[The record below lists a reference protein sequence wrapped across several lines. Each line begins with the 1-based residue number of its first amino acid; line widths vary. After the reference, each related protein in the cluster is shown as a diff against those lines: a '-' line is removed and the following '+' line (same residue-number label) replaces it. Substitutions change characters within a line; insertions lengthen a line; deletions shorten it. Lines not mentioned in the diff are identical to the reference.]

1 MITIF
6 SIPKPFRG
14 HIATIQD
21 NAIASWIHLVP
32 ECQIVLFGDEEGVG
46 HTAAKFGIDHVPDI
60 ECNEYGTP
68 LLASAFNIVQ
78 KTAKHPIICYANAD
92 IIFLKDMPTTVKR
105 ICVPEFLLVGKRVDI
120 EITDPLDFETPEWE
134 GSLRKFVIEYGILH
148 EPDAIDYF
156 VFPRGQV
163 EMLPFPVGRIMW
175 DNWLIFH
182 ARCRKIPVIDATLQI
197 LAIHQNHDYAHIEG
211 GKRTVW
217 QGAEAQR
224 NWDLVG
230 PDFYPF
236 DIRDATLIIDE
247 KGIRLTTGLMHKLRR
262 CMVFPALSRP
272 LRPMIRIA
280 RKVRRQCIKEWKRR
294 SHLFY

>member
-6 SIPKPFRG
+6 SIPKPFRA

-21 NAIASWIHLVP
+21 NAIASWSHLVP
-32 ECQIVLFGDEEGVG
+32 DCQIILLGDEEGVEL
-46 HTAAKFGIDHVPDI
+46 AATKFGVDHVPDV

-68 LLASAFNIVQ
+68 LLSSAFKIAQETAEYPIV
-78 KTAKHPIICYANAD
+78 CYVNAD
-92 IIFLKDMPTTVKR
+92 IIFIEDMPATVNR
-105 ICVPEFLLVGKRVDI
+105 IGLPNFLLVGKRTDL
-120 EITDPLDFETPEWE
+120 EIGDSIDFETPGWE
-134 GSLRKFVIEYGILH
+134 GDLRQRTTQYGILH

-156 VFPRGQV
+156 IFPRGQV
-163 EMLPFPVGRIMW
+163 KMLPFPVGRVMW

-182 ARCRKIPVIDATLQI
+182 TRCQKIPVIDATQQI

-217 QGAEAQR
+217 QGVEAQR

-236 DIRDATLIIDE
+236 DIRDATLIINE
-247 KGIRLTTGLMHKLRR
+247 EGLNPATGLMHRLRR
-262 CMVFPALSRP
+262 FMVFPALFRP
-272 LRPMIRIA
+272 LRPVIRLA
-280 RKVRRQCIKEWKRR
+280 RKIRRQCSRGQAFILER
-294 SHLFY
+294 